1 MSILVFVPILSY
13 MATIP
18 SGNISCVED
27 ILTATSAIMKQK
39 DLRLEDREIL
49 FSQLSLLLL
58 VSDRCNLQQY
68 ALQLRLSYTGPSS
81 SLLP

>member
-1 MSILVFVPILSY
+1 M
-13 MATIP
+13 
-18 SGNISCVED
+18 
-27 ILTATSAIMKQK
+27 ATSAIMKQK